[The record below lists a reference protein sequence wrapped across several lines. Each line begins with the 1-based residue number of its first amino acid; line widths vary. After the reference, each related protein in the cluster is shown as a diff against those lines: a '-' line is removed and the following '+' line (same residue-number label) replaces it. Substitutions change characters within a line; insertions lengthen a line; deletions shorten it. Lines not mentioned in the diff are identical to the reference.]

1 MSSPITKIVSSRS
14 ISSRS
19 ASWRAARNKVSG
31 IAVHLPLARVHVAV
45 ELVDRRV
52 GAFIREANDL
62 FDLAFDVVPNLLEVA
77 GRGDPGL
84 LQLVLE
90 EKNRVASTPPLFL
103 LIRAVL
109 VRVDHGVAP
118 EPVVDRLD
126 ESWLRVAPRLL
137 DELSGPMHHLQ
148 QVHAVDRIDS
158 MSYAHA
164 L

>member
-1 MSSPITKIVSSRS
+1 MSSPIRKMLSSRS

-19 ASWRAARNKVSG
+19 ASCRAARNNVSG
-31 IAVHLPLARVHVAV
+31 IGVYLPLARVHIAV
-45 ELVDRRV
+45 ELVDRRIRT
-52 GAFIREANDL
+52 FIREANDL
-62 FDLAFDVVPNLLEVA
+62 FDLALDLVPDLLEVG
-77 GRGDPGL
+77 GRSDPGL

-137 DELSGPMHHLQ
+137 DELSGPMHH
-148 QVHAVDRIDS
+148 
-158 MSYAHA
+158 
-164 L
+164 